1 MIPDGDL
8 HTSDGF
14 TWYWYKLVGG
24 GFLRVSR
31 EILDRHRADILTYLN
46 YALEHMPSSQYH
58 RVENGE
64 VAIFRFP
71 VGGHDTVSIDT
82 IDGEN
87 FRRASRSVDD
97 GPHRTSIS
105 TKLA

>member
-8 HTSDGF
+8 QTSDGF

-31 EILDRHRADILTYLN
+31 EILDRHRADILTHLN
-46 YALEHMPSSQYH
+46 FALEQMPSSHYQH
-58 RVENGE
+58 ARHGE

-87 FRRASRSVDD
+87 FRRAFTAVDD
-97 GPHRTSIS
+97 GQHRTSIS
-105 TKLA
+105 T